1 MNLKVVE
8 LSSAILINFLWSWR
22 DARVLQAFGDLNAV
36 LSDNSNLLTIN
47 STWKACYPTL
57 FTRIYS
63 KKKDEDYLFGSHS
76 MAKQSIKHGRL
87 TSVKIPSMQI
97 HVAPPISLNE
107 ASRRDSSDIGEQTQG
122 R

>member
-1 MNLKVVE
+1 
-8 LSSAILINFLWSWR
+8 
-22 DARVLQAFGDLNAV
+22 
-36 LSDNSNLLTIN
+36 
-47 STWKACYPTL
+47 
-57 FTRIYS
+57 
-63 KKKDEDYLFGSHS
+63 

-122 R
+122 RGLLASTSTSSEDDTTQNTKWRVWFQIHYKDMDGCLEVAIFRVKAVNGYS